1 MPDLASYQPTVQPI
15 APGRDARTTVL
26 LSGLATT
33 ALALVGV
40 YLLSTS
46 TDDFNIMG
54 WYADYVLP
62 VGPLIVGFVA
72 ASGYGI
78 ASWRTG
84 QKITRSL
91 LWTVLALQVVAYFAG
106 QYIEFHS
113 LGLQYK
119 DGTPVSFLT
128 YFDFA
133 ARSFSWQQDDGSA
146 GSPLG
151 LWGYGLR
158 LLEIAGFCG
167 GSLAVPLILRA
178 VPYCESC
185 QSYMKTKEAGLLPA
199 SVPSRKVKKSDATAQ
214 ASYDVER
221 QEAWKR
227 GGALTAAITERAAA
241 GDFDGYRALL
251 AEHLP
256 QKRQIEKLP
265 SRIALSVVR
274 CPKCSGGFLKTVLRT
289 GHGKQIEQ
297 KELGRHALTPT
308 FVRVVTG

>member
-1 MPDLASYQPTVQPI
+1 MPDQASLQPV
-15 APGRDARTTVL
+15 APGRDARVTVL

-40 YLLSTS
+40 YLLSTNV
-46 TDDFNIMG
+46 DDFNIMG
-54 WYADYVLP
+54 WYANYVLP
-62 VGPLIVGFVA
+62 IGPLIVGFVA

-78 ASWRTG
+78 ASWVTG
-84 QKITRSL
+84 QKITRNL
-91 LWTVLALQVVAYFAG
+91 LWTVLALQVAAYFVG

-113 LGLQYK
+113 LGLQYN
-119 DGTPVSFLT
+119 DGTPVSFFT

-133 ARSFSWQQDDGSA
+133 ARSFSWQQKDGSA

-167 GSLAVPLILRA
+167 GSLAVPLMLRA

-185 QSYMKTKEAGLLPA
+185 QSYMKTKEAGLLPSSA
-199 SVPSRKVKKSDATAQ
+199 PSRRIKKSDATAQ
-214 ASYDVER
+214 ASYEIEQ

-227 GGALTAAITERAAA
+227 GGELTAAIAERAAA
-241 GDFDGYRALL
+241 GDVGGYRALL
-251 AEHLP
+251 AEHAP
-256 QKRQIEKLP
+256 RKREIDKLP
-265 SRIALSVVR
+265 VRIALSVVR
-274 CPKCSGGFLKTVLRT
+274 CPKCSGGFLKMMTRA
-289 GHGKQIEQ
+289 GHGKQMKQEEI
-297 KELGRHALTPT
+297 GRQELTPT